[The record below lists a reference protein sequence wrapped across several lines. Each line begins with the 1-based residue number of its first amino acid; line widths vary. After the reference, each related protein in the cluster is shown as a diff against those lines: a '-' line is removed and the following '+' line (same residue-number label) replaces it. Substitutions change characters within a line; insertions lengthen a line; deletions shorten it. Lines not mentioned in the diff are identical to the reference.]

1 MSSPQTGPESQAK
14 PEGTTTPEQTTAP
27 EQQKQWAMAPAQPA
41 AAMSGWMAFAG
52 SLIAMIG
59 VFNIIGGITALF
71 RPTYYLVGTAQL
83 LVFDFTAWGWFWLA
97 LGVVQVAAGVGC
109 LYGQMWA
116 RMTGIG
122 LAALSAIAH
131 LAFLAAFPLWSLL
144 VIALSVLVIYGLMVP
159 ARGATA

>member
-14 PEGTTTPEQTTAP
+14 AEGTMPEQTTAP
-27 EQQKQWAMAPAQPA
+27 EQQKQWAMAPAQPTG
-41 AAMSGWMAFAG
+41 AMSGWLAFAG

-59 VFNIIGGITALF
+59 IFNIIGGITALF
-71 RPTYYLVGTAQL
+71 RPTYYLVGSAQL
-83 LVFDFTAWGWFWLA
+83 LVFDFAAWGWFWLA
-97 LGVVQVAAGVGC
+97 LGVLQVAAGVGC

-116 RMTGIG
+116 RMTGIA

-131 LAFLAAFPLWSLL
+131 LAFLAAFPLWSLV

-159 ARGATA
+159 SRGAAA